1 MRKLPL
7 ALLLAFACIGSY
19 AQAPKFGK
27 ITPED
32 LKLAAYTIDSTAEA
46 VVISDYGT
54 ARIEGNSKGWFSIVY
69 KRHRRM
75 HILKKSGYRHADIA
89 IDLFNVGQDE
99 EKLDKLNAVTYNLEN
114 GQVVETKLG
123 KDAVFKEK
131 KNRNWNTRKFTFP
144 NVKEGSII
152 EYEYQVTSDF
162 IHNFPSW
169 SFQDE
174 IPVIWSEY
182 HATIPQ
188 FLYYFTQ
195 AQGFTNYVKDEKS
208 QVAAFVIVEPG
219 GATRSETYRFN
230 AGITDYSWI
239 MRQVPALKVESF
251 ATTPKN
257 YITKLEFK
265 LAAYR
270 PPLTYRNLIK
280 TWVETTKQLMEE
292 DGFGKELKEANRWLG
307 DVMKD
312 VVQGASTEEEKAR
325 KIFAYVRDNFTCTS
339 HNDIYVDESLKTVFK
354 NRSGGVAEINMLL
367 TAMLRYAGIAAE
379 PVLLST
385 RDHGYVNETY
395 PNLNDY
401 NYIISKAVINGKPYT
416 LDASYARLGF
426 GKLPQ
431 ECYNGTGRIMN
442 EQAEL
447 LALHPDSLRER
458 EVSYIVMVNDDKGRW
473 TGAAKQLEGYFGS
486 YSIRN
491 KVKEKGKEGF
501 FKDIQKSFGTDI
513 TISNASIDSLGI
525 YEEPVQ
531 LAFDFTVNKDDE
543 DIIYINPMFGE
554 GYKENP
560 FKSEERLYPVE
571 MPYVIDDVYLLSMEV
586 PAGYVVDELPKP
598 MIVKLNDKDDATF
611 EYRVTH
617 SGNTISLHS
626 KLKFK
631 RALFA
636 PEEYEML
643 RGFFSYVVAKHNE
656 QIVFKKKK

>member
-1 MRKLPL
+1 MRKIPIT
-7 ALLLAFACIGSY
+7 LLLACACLAGY

-32 LKLAAYTIDSTAEA
+32 LKQTAYSIDSTAEA

-54 ARIEGNSKGWFSIVY
+54 ARIEGNSKGWFSIIY

-75 HILKKSGYRHADIA
+75 HILKKNGYRHADIS

-114 GQVVETKLG
+114 GKVVETKLG

-131 KNRNWNTRKFTFP
+131 KNRNWNIRKFTLP

-152 EYEYQVTSDF
+152 EYEYQITSDF
-162 IHNFPSW
+162 LSQFPAW

-182 HATIPQ
+182 HASIPQ

-195 AQGFTNYVKDEKS
+195 TQGFQNIIKEEKS
-208 QVAAFVIVEPG
+208 RVSDFIVIETG
-219 GATRSETYRFN
+219 GTGPSETYRFN

-239 MRQVPALKVESF
+239 MKQVPALKVESF

-257 YITKLEFK
+257 YITKLEFQ
-265 LAAYR
+265 LAAFR

-280 TWVETTKQLMEE
+280 SWTETTKRLMEE
-292 DGFGKELKEANRWLG
+292 DGFGKELTEANRWLG

-312 VVQGASTEEEKAR
+312 VLQGASTEEEMAK

-339 HNDIYVDESLKTVFK
+339 HNDIYVNQSLKTVFK
-354 NRSGGVAEINMLL
+354 NKSGGVAEINMLL
-367 TAMLRYAGIAAE
+367 TAMLRHAGIPAD

-385 RDHGYVNETY
+385 REHGYANEAY
-395 PNLNDY
+395 PNLDDY
-401 NYIISKAVINGKPYT
+401 NYIISKALVNGKPYT

-431 ECYNGTGRIMN
+431 DCYNGSGRAMN
-442 EQAEL
+442 EEAAL
-447 LALHPDSLRER
+447 LSLHPDSLRER
-458 EVSYIVMVNDDKGRW
+458 EVSFILMRNDEKGRW
-473 TGAAKQLEGYFGS
+473 SGSMRQLEGYFDS
-486 YSIRN
+486 YRIRN
-491 KVKEKGKEGF
+491 KVKEKGKDIF
-501 FKDIQKSFGTDI
+501 FNDIQKAFGTDI
-513 TISNASIDSLGI
+513 TIANAYIDSLDI

-531 LAFDFTVNKDDE
+531 LTYDFTVNKEDE
-543 DIIYINPMFGE
+543 DILYINPMFGE

-571 MPYVIDDVYLLSMEV
+571 MPYVIDEVYLLTMEV
-586 PAGYVVDELPKP
+586 PEGYVVDELPKS
-598 MIVKLNDKDDATF
+598 MMVKLNDNNDGTF
-611 EYRVTH
+611 EYRVSQ

-631 RALFA
+631 RAVFA
-636 PEEYEML
+636 PEEYEFL
-643 RGFFSYVVAKHNE
+643 RNFFSYVVGKHNE
-656 QIVFKKKK
+656 QVVFKKKK